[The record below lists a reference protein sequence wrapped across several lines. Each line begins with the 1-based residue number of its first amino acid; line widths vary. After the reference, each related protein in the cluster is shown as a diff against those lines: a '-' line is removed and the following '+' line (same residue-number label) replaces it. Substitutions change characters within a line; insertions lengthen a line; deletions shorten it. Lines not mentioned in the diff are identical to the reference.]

1 VLIVSILKT
10 RNLKRKFPNKVFQL
24 FISAIILCIT
34 FSECAL
40 ISTKKIK
47 HETFNISDF
56 RDHEKTAKGLK
67 YLSESGHLIIDTDE
81 INLKLSMKLQFKTI
95 DSMYIQ
101 LTDPIGRKFAEVS
114 LDGDEYSI
122 WLQRSGEF
130 YSGYELPIEFKDYP
144 FAALTFGELR
154 RILLGIP
161 LFKTRQIEEIQDN
174 HTIEFLSQRGEKVQ
188 YVFAGNPLYLNE
200 ILLLSDTG
208 NIKAKMKYEKYAVVN
223 GIFIPSVYTIEGSEK
238 NFLIKIRI
246 SHFSTEL
253 SKLMM

>member
-1 VLIVSILKT
+1 VLIVSIL
-10 RNLKRKFPNKVFQL
+10 RMRILKRRFPNKVFIL
-24 FISAIILCIT
+24 FLLAIILCIT
-34 FSECAL
+34 FSECAF

-47 HETFNISDF
+47 HGTFNISDL
-56 RDHEKTAKGLK
+56 RNHENSIKDLRF
-67 YLSESGHLIIDTDE
+67 LSEIGRLTIDSDE
-81 INLKLSMKLQFKTI
+81 INLTLSVKFQFRTI
-95 DSMYIQ
+95 DSLYIQ

-130 YSGYELPIEFKDYP
+130 YSGYELPVEFEDYP

-161 LFKTRQIEEIQDN
+161 LFKTSQIEEIQDN

-188 YVFAGNPLYLNE
+188 YIFKGSPVHLDK
-200 ILLLSDTG
+200 ILMISDTG

-223 GIFIPSVYTIEGSEK
+223 GIFVPSVYTIEGGEK

-246 SHFSTEL
+246 SHFSTDL